1 MYRRHRWAWKACR
14 AVDDGLQRRITRRGV
29 LGSDAP
35 PPPEL
40 GGRGAKLGAMTEP
53 YVYLEDQ
60 IAGRERFY
68 GAPVHRIT
76 AARLEDVEPCFAAMA
91 ECLDQGLH
99 LAGYASYEL
108 GYGLE
113 PKLAALLPADR
124 TAPLLAFGA
133 FETVQHQP
141 PATFDT
147 GCTLSGLEP
156 AWSLQDYVGRFNRVM
171 DYIRSGDVYQINL
184 TFPMTGTVDGG
195 AMSLYG
201 DLRQRQPVRYGGVV
215 SLGEPTVVTVS
226 PELFFQLD
234 GRRIRVRPMKGTAG
248 RGATQADDDAIAR
261 AMQADDKSR
270 AENLMIVDLL
280 RNDVGRVSEIGSV
293 EVTDLFTV
301 ETFPTLHQMTSGIE
315 ARLCEGID
323 VPQIFR
329 SLFPCGSVTGAP
341 KIRAMEI
348 IREIESGPR
357 GAYCGAI
364 GYIEPG
370 GAACFNVAIRTL
382 SLFGN
387 NRVVYNVG
395 SAIVSDSHPKSEYEE
410 CLLKARI
417 MTSTVEPS
425 ATVGALSA

>member
-1 MYRRHRWAWKACR
+1 M
-14 AVDDGLQRRITRRGV
+14 I
-29 LGSDAP
+29 
-35 PPPEL
+35 
-40 GGRGAKLGAMTEP
+40 EP

-60 IAGRERFY
+60 IAGQERFY
-68 GAPVHRIT
+68 GAPVRCIT
-76 AARLEDVEPCFAAMA
+76 AHDLEDVEPCFAAMT

-113 PKLAALLPADR
+113 PKLEALLPAGR
-124 TAPLLAFGA
+124 TTPLLAFGA
-133 FETVQHQP
+133 FETVRHQR
-141 PATFDT
+141 PATVADDT
-147 GCTLSGLEP
+147 GCTLGGLEP
-156 AWSLQDYVGRFNRVM
+156 AWSLQDYVDRFDRVM
-171 DYIRSGDVYQINL
+171 DYIRAGDVYQINL

-215 SLGEPTVVTVS
+215 SLGAPTVVTVS
-226 PELFFQLD
+226 PELFFRLD
-234 GRRIRVRPMKGTAG
+234 GRRLSVRPMKGTAG
-248 RGATQADDDAIAR
+248 RGATPADDDAIAR
-261 AMQADDKSR
+261 AMQADEKSR

-301 ETFPTLHQMTSGIE
+301 ETFPTLHQMTSGIQ

-387 NRVVYNVG
+387 DRIVYNVG
-395 SAIVSDSHPKSEYEE
+395 SAIVSDSRAQSEYEE
-410 CLLKARI
+410 CLLKARV
-417 MTSTVEPS
+417 MTSTHEPS
-425 ATVGALSA
+425 ASIGALSA

>member
-1 MYRRHRWAWKACR
+1 M
-14 AVDDGLQRRITRRGV
+14 
-29 LGSDAP
+29 GSDAP
-35 PPPEL
+35 PPPEH
-40 GGRGAKLGAMTEP
+40 GGSGAKLGVMTEP

-60 IAGRERFY
+60 IAGKERFY
-68 GAPVHRIT
+68 GAPARRIT
-76 AARLEDVEPCFAAMA
+76 AHRLEDVEPCFVAMA

-113 PKLAALLPADR
+113 PKLTALLPAER
-124 TAPLLAFGA
+124 STPLLAFGA
-133 FETVQHQP
+133 FETVQHQR
-141 PATFDT
+141 PAAYTD
-147 GCTLSGLEP
+147 GLACQVGDLEP
-156 AWSLQDYVGRFNRVM
+156 AWSLQDYVGRFDRVM
-171 DYIRSGDVYQINL
+171 DYIRAGDVYQINL
-184 TFPMTGTVDGG
+184 TFPMTGTVDGH
-195 AMSLYG
+195 AMGLYG

-215 SLGEPTVVTVS
+215 SLGGPTVVTVS

-248 RGATQADDDAIAR
+248 RGASAAEDDAIAR

-315 ARLCEGID
+315 ARLCDGID

-387 NRVVYNVG
+387 DRIVYNVG
-395 SAIVSDSHPKSEYEE
+395 SAIVSDSRAQSEYEE
-410 CLLKARI
+410 CLLKARV
-417 MTSTVEPS
+417 MTSTLEPS
-425 ATVGALSA
+425 TSVGALSA

>member
-1 MYRRHRWAWKACR
+1 
-14 AVDDGLQRRITRRGV
+14 
-29 LGSDAP
+29 
-35 PPPEL
+35 
-40 GGRGAKLGAMTEP
+40 MTEP

-60 IAGRERFY
+60 IAGQERFY
-68 GAPVHRIT
+68 GAPVRRIT
-76 AARLEDVEPCFAAMA
+76 AHRLEEIEPSFAAMA

-99 LAGYASYEL
+99 LAGFASYEL

-113 PKLAALLPADR
+113 PKLTDLLPSDR
-124 TAPLLAFGA
+124 STPLLAFGA
-133 FETVQHQP
+133 FETVEHQR
-141 PATFDT
+141 PAMHAD
-147 GCTLSGLEP
+147 LPSASVRDLQP
-156 AWSLQDYVGRFNRVM
+156 DWSLPDYVSRFERVM
-171 DYIRSGDVYQINL
+171 AYIRAGDVYQINL
-184 TFPMTGTVDGG
+184 TFPMTGTVDGS
-195 AMSLYG
+195 AMGLYG
-201 DLRQRQPVRYGGVV
+201 DLRRRQPVRYGGVV

-248 RGATQADDDAIAR
+248 RGANPTDDEAIAR
-261 AMQADDKSR
+261 AMQADEKSR

-301 ETFPTLHQMTSGIE
+301 ETFPTLHQMTSGIQ
-315 ARLCEGID
+315 ARLCEDVD
-323 VPQIFR
+323 VPRVFR

-364 GYIEPG
+364 GFIEPDG
-370 GAACFNVAIRTL
+370 TACFNVAIRTL

-387 NRVVYNVG
+387 NRIVYNVG
-395 SAIVSDSHPKSEYEE
+395 GAIVSDSRPQAEYEE
-410 CLLKARI
+410 CLLKARV
-417 MTSTVEPS
+417 MTSTLEPPV
-425 ATVGALSA
+425 TVGALSA